1 MKQNLKYIIPGIILF
16 LGIFGVFSHRFDLTK
31 EKRYTLSD
39 ATVETLKSVKE
50 PLTVEVYL
58 EGDFPAS
65 FKQLQNETQ
74 FLLEEFSI
82 KRCILTWEFLCNKKG
97 YFIDKKINRLC
108 IKIDIIVITRR
119 LLFPHPRSITK

>member
-1 MKQNLKYIIPGIILF
+1 MWFKNLKYKMKQNLKYIIPAIILL

-50 PLTVEVYL
+50 PLTVDVYL

-65 FKQLQNETQ
+65 F
-74 FLLEEFSI
+74 
-82 KRCILTWEFLCNKKG
+82 
-97 YFIDKKINRLC
+97 
-108 IKIDIIVITRR
+108 
-119 LLFPHPRSITK
+119 

>member
-1 MKQNLKYIIPGIILF
+1 MKQNLKYIIPAIILL

-74 FLLEEFSI
+74 FLLEEF
-82 KRCILTWEFLCNKKG
+82 R
-97 YFIDKKINRLC
+97 KINPKTREKRR
-108 IKIDIIVITRR
+108 ISKIAHKNTRESRGVAVLRR
-119 LLFPHPRSITK
+119 LTRYSLHTTK

>member
-1 MKQNLKYIIPGIILF
+1 MKQNLKYIIPAIILF

-74 FLLEEFSI
+74 FLLKNSEKSI
-82 KRCILTWEFLCNKKG
+82 QKLITNSSILLRPKCLKTRFKQWECNLLCCP
-97 YFIDKKINRLC
+97 I
-108 IKIDIIVITRR
+108 
-119 LLFPHPRSITK
+119 

>member
-1 MKQNLKYIIPGIILF
+1 MKQNLKYIITAIVLL

-65 FKQLQNETQ
+65 FKQLQNETK
-74 FLLEEFSI
+74 FLLEYQYTNCLFYGQFP
-82 KRCILTWEFLCNKKG
+82 TFL
-97 YFIDKKINRLC
+97 
-108 IKIDIIVITRR
+108 
-119 LLFPHPRSITK
+119 LLEANFLVGLISSVFLDL